1 MISAVTG
8 ELKEVLED
16 RVLLEVGPMVLEVL
30 VPASEVEGLRG
41 SVGTLVTFHTWM
53 FLEGESGGGNSEPRL
68 LGFARREDKGFFL
81 KFIEVKG
88 IGPKKAMKALAMP
101 VGEIAA
107 AIEGK
112 DPRVLSK
119 LPGIG
124 KRTAE
129 LVIAELSGKVGQF
142 IGVNLPAG
150 RGAMTM
156 GMARRTPVEEDAILI
171 LVALG
176 ERRIEAEAL
185 LERAKADGA
194 ATENADELARAMLGL
209 RGR

>member
-1 MISAVTG
+1 
-8 ELKEVLED
+8 
-16 RVLLEVGPMVLEVL
+16 MVLEVL
-30 VPASEVEGLRG
+30 VPASEVELLRG
-41 SVGTLVTFHTWM
+41 AIGTLVTFHTWM
-53 FLEGESGGGNSEPRL
+53 FLQGESGGGNSEPRL

-88 IGPKKAMKALAMP
+88 IGPTKALKALAMP

-112 DPRVLSK
+112 DARVLSK

-129 LVIAELSGKVGQF
+129 QVIAELSGKVQQF
-142 IGVNLPAG
+142 IGVNIAAG
-150 RGAMTM
+150 KGAMTV
-156 GMARRTPVEEDAILI
+156 GMARRTSTEEDAILI

-176 ERRIEAEAL
+176 ERRLEAEAL
-185 LERAKADGA
+185 LERARADGA
-194 ATENADELARAMLGL
+194 PTDNPDELARAMLGL